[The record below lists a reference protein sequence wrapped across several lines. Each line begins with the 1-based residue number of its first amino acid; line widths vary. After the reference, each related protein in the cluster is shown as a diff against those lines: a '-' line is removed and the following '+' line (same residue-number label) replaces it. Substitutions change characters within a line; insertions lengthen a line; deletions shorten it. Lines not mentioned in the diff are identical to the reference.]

1 MKVYKLYLVQYYY
14 LGKRYYKCGI
24 TSSKDVMDRFEYDI
38 QKYGLQKFRVIKSG
52 YLKGL
57 MENDTRENELFESIM
72 DRFPENNY
80 YKGDKR
86 YFHNEWFKEK
96 INGITEVRKYN
107 QDEVDFAK
115 NFIINNTALTL
126 KELLK

>member
-14 LGKRYYKCGI
+14 LGKRYYKCGL
-24 TSSKDVMDRFEYDI
+24 TTKKDVMDRFKYDI
-38 QKYGLQKFRVIKSG
+38 LKYKLENFRVIKSG

-57 MENDTRENELFESIM
+57 MEDDTQENELFNLIM
-72 DRFPENNY
+72 DRFPKNNY
-80 YKGDKR
+80 YKGTKR
-86 YFHNEWFKEK
+86 YFHNEWFKNK

-107 QDEVDFAK
+107 QEEVDFAK
-115 NFIINNTALTL
+115 DFIINNTSLTF